1 MMKKFIAML
10 LCVILC
16 FALLPTWAL
25 AAETE
30 ETTEVQADEAGLA
43 DPDPEQEPGSQGT
56 DGNPEVAGDVETD
69 GENLSENTE
78 NGAIAGETDITE
90 PSENPEDEEPA
101 EQEEQPVTVVFY
113 VTPEEAELR
122 VWPAENAEAEETTE
136 QAAEEDTTELP
147 EPIEPEEPVKLPEPI
162 APEENSTYLL
172 MPGEYLYT
180 VEADGY
186 AALDRVSLTVE
197 ASDEVLEVTIVLE
210 KEVEAKPL
218 STFADQNV
226 IVIEEDVVVDEDFT
240 LPADGMLLVQ
250 SGSLVVKEGILFRNN
265 GYISIE
271 GGELIVEQNG
281 SLENDLFILV
291 NQQGTLKVEGSYEQA
306 EAAALIWDNA
316 EDGAVVEGI
325 ENSMIDK
332 IVFAADASALNT
344 FLSRDGFRT
353 LTVQVSDAKLVN
365 AVDSIPDG
373 VIICQR

>member
-10 LCVILC
+10 LCVLLC

-43 DPDPEQEPGSQGT
+43 DTDPEQEPGSQGT

-78 NGAIAGETDITE
+78 NGAVAGETDITE

-122 VWPAENAEAEETTE
+122 VWPAENTETEETTE
-136 QAAEEDTTELP
+136 QAAEEDMTELP
-147 EPIEPEEPVKLPEPI
+147 EPIESEDTVELPEPI

-172 MPGEYLYT
+172 MPGEYFYT

-186 AALDRVSLTVE
+186 AALDRVPLTVE
-197 ASDEVLEVTIVLE
+197 ASDEVLEVTVVLE
-210 KEVEAKPL
+210 KEVEARPL

-240 LPADGMLLVQ
+240 LPADGMLLMQ

-316 EDGAVVEGI
+316 EEGAVVEGI
-325 ENSMIDK
+325 ENNMIDK
-332 IVFAADASALNT
+332 IVFAADASALNA

-373 VIICQR
+373 VVICQR